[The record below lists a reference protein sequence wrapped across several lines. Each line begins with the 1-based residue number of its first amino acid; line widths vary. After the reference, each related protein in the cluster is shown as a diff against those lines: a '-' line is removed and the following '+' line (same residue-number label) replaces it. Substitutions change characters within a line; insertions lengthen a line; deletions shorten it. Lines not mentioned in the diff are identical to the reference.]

1 MPAGNF
7 SVDDNGV
14 CASFLMANSILGCS
28 FYHHFDLYWLFRVFY
43 LAFHQIASYRKME
56 ENLKINW
63 LEKLEKENGTD
74 WGNIRHLIIFPF
86 SSERKE
92 VVHSSLLSVKNA
104 IYPKNK
110 IIIVLALE
118 ERSGEMGKKIAC
130 DLEQEFKNDFALTVI
145 SVHPANIPGE
155 IAGKGSNV
163 NAAVNTI
170 KTHVLPRLDVPVENV
185 IVSLFDI
192 DTKPY
197 PHYFSCLTW
206 CYLNTKN
213 PLKKSYQPIPVY
225 NNNIWD
231 APAFSR
237 IIATSSTFWQMMQQE
252 RTEQLV
258 TFSSHAMPLKTL
270 LEVGYPANIVSDD
283 SRIFWRAF
291 LKNRGRYE
299 VMPLYYPVSLDA
311 VLSDSFMKTI
321 VNQYKQQRRWS
332 WGVENVP
339 YVFTIF
345 EKSRRQADKMA
356 HQDFSYS
363 DND

>member
-1 MPAGNF
+1 MSLCRCLTLIP
-7 SVDDNGV
+7 SR
-14 CASFLMANSILGCS
+14 I
-28 FYHHFDLYWLFRVFY
+28 H
-43 LAFHQIASYRKME
+43 
-56 ENLKINW
+56 
-63 LEKLEKENGTD
+63 
-74 WGNIRHLIIFPF
+74 IIF
-86 SSERKE
+86 
-92 VVHSSLLSVKNA
+92 
-104 IYPKNK
+104 
-110 IIIVLALE
+110 
-118 ERSGEMGKKIAC
+118 
-130 DLEQEFKNDFALTVI
+130 
-145 SVHPANIPGE
+145 
-155 IAGKGSNV
+155 
-163 NAAVNTI
+163 
-170 KTHVLPRLDVPVENV
+170 
-185 IVSLFDI
+185 LFDVVLSQHKEP
-192 DTKPY
+192 TE
-197 PHYFSCLTW
+197 
-206 CYLNTKN
+206 
-213 PLKKSYQPIPVY
+213 KSYQPIPVY